1 MDDTHFTAYV
11 TVMQLGQSFF
21 IGTVKPP
28 VALCFGVRFVCP
40 EPVLSKWSVCFII
53 YRKPQPNQH
62 NTTLLLL
69 LLPGVPGE
77 PYQILQSE
85 IRKRC
90 AGLNILL
97 AELCNQSTELG
108 TLRR

>member
-21 IGTVKPP
+21 IGAVKPP

-69 LLPGVPGE
+69 
-77 PYQILQSE
+77 QACQANRTKSS
-85 IRKRC
+85 K
-90 AGLNILL
+90 
-97 AELCNQSTELG
+97 
-108 TLRR
+108 LRSASAARG